1 MSNPWTR
8 IHLRM
13 WDTTSR
19 RLGRVPVVA
28 GAITTTGMFD
38 QSSELVL
45 DGQAISIENALTI
58 KTSELGSL
66 GYGDLITVD
75 GNPYR
80 VRQEPMR
87 MADGLLS
94 VMSLESVAS
103 TATRIV
109 TLAGDALVTLDGRYL
124 VTL

>member
-1 MSNPWTR
+1 
-8 IHLRM
+8 M

-28 GAITTTGMFD
+28 GAVSTTGMFD

-45 DGQAISIENALTI
+45 DGQAVSIENALTI
-58 KTSELGSL
+58 ETSELGTL

-75 GNPYR
+75 GNSYR
-80 VRQEPMR
+80 VRSEPMR

-94 VMSLESVAS
+94 VMSLEKLDQ
-103 TATRIV
+103 I
-109 TLAGDALVTLDGRYL
+109 LAGVFETNVVEAGVFA
-124 VTL
+124 